1 MAQLLALSRM
11 DAGRVPVE
19 MREVDVSRLM
29 QEVAHELEPLAQDAD
44 ISLEAEVEPG
54 VQMNADASL
63 LTRLAVNLLGNA
75 IRYGRHGGHAWL
87 KLTDEADGVCL
98 AVRDDGVGMSPEEQ
112 ERMWDRFWRADSS
125 RNSEGTGLGLAI
137 ARWIIDRHGGSA
149 QVRSAPGKGT
159 EIRVVF
165 PRK

>member
-1 MAQLLALSRM
+1 M
-11 DAGRVPVE
+11 
-19 MREVDVSRLM
+19 
-29 QEVAHELEPLAQDAD
+29 
-44 ISLEAEVEPG
+44 
-54 VQMNADASL
+54 QMNADASL

-75 IRYGRHGGHAWL
+75 IRYGRRGGHAWL

-137 ARWIIDRHGGSA
+137 AGGLSTGMA
-149 QVRSAPGKGT
+149 GLPRCGARPERARKSGWF
-159 EIRVVF
+159 F
-165 PRK
+165 PENKF

>member
-1 MAQLLALSRM
+1 
-11 DAGRVPVE
+11 
-19 MREVDVSRLM
+19 
-29 QEVAHELEPLAQDAD
+29 
-44 ISLEAEVEPG
+44 
-54 VQMNADASL
+54 MNADASL

-75 IRYGRHGGHAWL
+75 IRYGRRGGHAWL

-98 AVRDDGVGMSPEEQ
+98 AVRDDGVGMSPEEPGAHVGPFLACRQ
-112 ERMWDRFWRADSS
+112 LAKFGGNGSGIGDR
-125 RNSEGTGLGLAI
+125 
-137 ARWIIDRHGGSA
+137 RWIIDRHGGSV

>member
-1 MAQLLALSRM
+1 MKDPGSLLA
-11 DAGRVPVE
+11 
-19 MREVDVSRLM
+19 
-29 QEVAHELEPLAQDAD
+29 
-44 ISLEAEVEPG
+44 
-54 VQMNADASL
+54 
-63 LTRLAVNLLGNA
+63 
-75 IRYGRHGGHAWL
+75 
-87 KLTDEADGVCL
+87 
-98 AVRDDGVGMSPEEQ
+98 MSPEEQ

>member
-1 MAQLLALSRM
+1 
-11 DAGRVPVE
+11 
-19 MREVDVSRLM
+19 
-29 QEVAHELEPLAQDAD
+29 
-44 ISLEAEVEPG
+44 
-54 VQMNADASL
+54 MNADASL
-63 LTRLAVNLLGNA
+63 LTRLAVNLMGNA

-137 ARWIIDRHGGSA
+137 ARWIIDRHGGTA
-149 QVRSAPGKGT
+149 QVRSAPERARKSGWF
-159 EIRVVF
+159 F
-165 PRK
+165 PENKF